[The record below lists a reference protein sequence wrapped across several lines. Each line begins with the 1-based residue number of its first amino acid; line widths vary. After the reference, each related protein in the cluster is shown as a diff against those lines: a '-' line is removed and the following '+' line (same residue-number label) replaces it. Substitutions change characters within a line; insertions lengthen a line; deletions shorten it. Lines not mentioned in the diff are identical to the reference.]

1 MKAQFEEQ
9 HRQIGLK
16 IAYYRRYRNLTQD
29 QLAERTGLSLV
40 FLGHVEAPN
49 VSKAISLDTL
59 FLIAQALEIPAY
71 KFLIFED
78 E

>member
-16 IAYYRRYRNLTQD
+16 IAYYRRYRNLTQE